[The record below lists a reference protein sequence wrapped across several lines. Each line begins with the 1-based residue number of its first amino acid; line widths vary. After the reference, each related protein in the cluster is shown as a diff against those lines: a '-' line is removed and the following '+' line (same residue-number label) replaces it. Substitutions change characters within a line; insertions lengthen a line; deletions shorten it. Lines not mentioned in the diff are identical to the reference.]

1 MEAFWDVWWG
11 PSPERQRGG
20 MVREL
25 GVAGEGGLFWV
36 VTKGQVSGAEW
47 GGVEDVLCRRLDGKE
62 ESDPVLSR

>member
-1 MEAFWDVWWG
+1 
-11 PSPERQRGG
+11 

-47 GGVEDVLCRRLDGKE
+47 SGVEDVLYRRLDGKE